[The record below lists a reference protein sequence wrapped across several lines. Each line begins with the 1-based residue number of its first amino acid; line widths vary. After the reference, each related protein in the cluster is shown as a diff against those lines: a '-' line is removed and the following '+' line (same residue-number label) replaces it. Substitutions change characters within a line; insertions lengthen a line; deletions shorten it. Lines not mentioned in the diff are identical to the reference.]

1 MERSGASPDGS
12 HGQAASSVRLIGSV
26 LIPGEDTVLSLFE
39 ADDPA
44 TVRRVNEA
52 ADFPLDRITEVVD
65 VASARA
71 ETPDRPRLRT
81 G

>member
-1 MERSGASPDGS
+1 M
-12 HGQAASSVRLIGSV
+12 
-26 LIPGEDTVLSLFE
+26 LSLFE

-65 VASARA
+65 VAAARA